1 MMNIKKIII
10 ILSFFLLIGCGYE
23 PIYSKK
29 KLEKNYNF
37 SITSI
42 KFEENNEINQMLINN
57 LKSFINIKN
66 KLKLLNLKIKSST
79 NKTIISKNLKG
90 NAERYLIEIN
100 VNLII
105 FENEV
110 LKKEF
115 FFKESFNYNSQTNK
129 FNLNQYEKNIKENL
143 ISKISDNIILELY
156 SLQ

>member
-1 MMNIKKIII
+1 MNIKKIII
-10 ILSFFLLIGCGYE
+10 ILSFFLLISCGYD

-29 KLEKNYNF
+29 KLDKNYNF

-42 KFEENNEINQMLINN
+42 EFEESNEINQMLLNN
-57 LKSFINIKN
+57 LKMFMNLKN

-79 NKTIISKNLKG
+79 NKITISKNLKG
-90 NAERYLIEIN
+90 NAERYLIEVR

>member
-1 MMNIKKIII
+1 MNIKKIII
-10 ILSFFLLIGCGYE
+10 ILSFFLLMGCGYE

-37 SITSI
+37 SIISI
-42 KFEENNEINQMLINN
+42 EFEESNEINQILINN
-57 LKSFINIKN
+57 LKRFINKKN

-79 NKTIISKNLKG
+79 NKTTISKNLKG
-90 NAERYLIEIN
+90 NAERYLIEVK

-129 FNLNQYEKNIKENL
+129 FNLNKYEKNIKENL
-143 ISKISDNIILELY
+143 ISKISDNIILEIY

>member
-10 ILSFFLLIGCGYE
+10 ILSFFLLMGCGYE

-42 KFEENNEINQMLINN
+42 EFEESNEINQMLINN

-79 NKTIISKNLKG
+79 NKTTISKNLKG
-90 NAERYLIEIN
+90 NAERYLIEVI

-110 LKKEF
+110 LKKELIF
-115 FFKESFNYNSQTNK
+115 EESFNYNSQTNK

>member
-1 MMNIKKIII
+1 MNIKKIII
-10 ILSFFLLIGCGYE
+10 ILSFFLLMGCGYE
-23 PIYSKK
+23 SIYSKK

-42 KFEENNEINQMLINN
+42 EFEESNEINQMLINN
-57 LKSFINIKN
+57 LKRFINIKN

-79 NKTIISKNLKG
+79 NRTIISKNLKG
-90 NAERYLIEIN
+90 NAERYLIKIN

-115 FFKESFNYNSQTNK
+115 FFEESFNYKSQTNK
-129 FNLNQYEKNIKENL
+129 FNLNLYEKNIKENL
-143 ISKISDNIILELY
+143 ISKISNNIILELY

>member
-1 MMNIKKIII
+1 MNIKKIII
-10 ILSFFLLIGCGYE
+10 ILSFFLLMGCGYE

-42 KFEENNEINQMLINN
+42 EFEESNEINQMLINN

-90 NAERYLIEIN
+90 NAERYLIEVR

-143 ISKISDNIILELY
+143 ISKISDDIILELY

>member
-1 MMNIKKIII
+1 MNTKKIII
-10 ILSFFLLIGCGYE
+10 ILIFFLLAGCGYE

-29 KLEKNYNF
+29 KLEKNHNF

-42 KFEENNEINQMLINN
+42 KFKESSEINQILLSN
-57 LKSFINIKN
+57 LKMFMNIKN

-90 NAERYLIEIN
+90 DAERYLIEIN

-110 LKKEF
+110 LKKEL

-129 FNLNQYEKNIKENL
+129 FNLNLYEKNIKENL
-143 ISKISDNIILELY
+143 ISKISNNIILELY

>member
-1 MMNIKKIII
+1 MNIKKIII
-10 ILSFFLLIGCGYE
+10 ILSFFLLMGCGYE

-29 KLEKNYNF
+29 KIEKNYNF

-42 KFEENNEINQMLINN
+42 EFEESNEINQMLINN

-79 NKTIISKNLKG
+79 NKTTISKNLKG
-90 NAERYLIEIN
+90 NPERYLIEVR

-115 FFKESFNYNSQTNK
+115 IFEESFNYNSQTNK

>member
-1 MMNIKKIII
+1 MNTKKIII

-29 KLEKNYNF
+29 KLEKNHNF

-42 KFEENNEINQMLINN
+42 KFKESSEINQILLSN
-57 LKSFINIKN
+57 LKMFMNIKN

-90 NAERYLIEIN
+90 DAERYLIEIN

-115 FFKESFNYNSQTNK
+115 FFKESFNYNSQTKK
-129 FNLNQYEKNIKENL
+129 FNLNLYEKNIKENL

>member
-1 MMNIKKIII
+1 MNIKKIII
-10 ILSFFLLIGCGYE
+10 ILSFFLLMGCGYE

-42 KFEENNEINQMLINN
+42 EFEESNEINQMLINN
-57 LKSFINIKN
+57 LKRFINKKN

-79 NKTIISKNLKG
+79 NKTTISKNLKG
-90 NAERYLIEIN
+90 NAERYLIEVR

-105 FENEV
+105 FENGV

-115 FFKESFNYNSQTNK
+115 IFEESFNYNSQTNK

>member
-1 MMNIKKIII
+1 M
-10 ILSFFLLIGCGYE
+10 GCGYE

-42 KFEENNEINQMLINN
+42 EFEESNEINQMLINN

-90 NAERYLIEIN
+90 NAERYLIEVR

-105 FENEV
+105 FENGV

-115 FFKESFNYNSQTNK
+115 IFEESFNYSTQTNK

-143 ISKISDNIILELY
+143 ISKISDDIILELY

>member
-1 MMNIKKIII
+1 MMNIKKINI
-10 ILSFFLLIGCGYE
+10 ILIFFLLMGCGYE
-23 PIYSKK
+23 DIYSKK
-29 KLEKNYNF
+29 KIEKNYNF

-42 KFEENNEINQMLINN
+42 EFEESNEINQMLLNN
-57 LKSFINIKN
+57 LKMFINLKN

-79 NKTIISKNLKG
+79 NKIAISKNLKG
-90 NAERYLIEIN
+90 NAERYLIEVS

-110 LKKEF
+110 LKKKF

-143 ISKISDNIILELY
+143 ISKISNDIILKLH
-156 SLQ
+156 SS

>member
-1 MMNIKKIII
+1 MNIKKIII
-10 ILSFFLLIGCGYE
+10 ILSFFLLMGCAYE

-42 KFEENNEINQMLINN
+42 EFEESNEINQMLINN

-90 NAERYLIEIN
+90 NAERYLIEVN

-105 FENEV
+105 FENGIF
-110 LKKEF
+110 KKEF
-115 FFKESFNYNSQTNK
+115 IFKENFNYNSQTNK
-129 FNLNQYEKNIKENL
+129 FNLNQYEKNIKKNL
-143 ISKISDNIILELY
+143 ISKISDDIILVLY

>member
-1 MMNIKKIII
+1 MNIKKIII

-37 SITSI
+37 SINNIEFTQTS
-42 KFEENNEINQMLINN
+42 EINQILLNDLKMFMN
-57 LKSFINIKN
+57 LKN
-66 KLKLLNLKIKSST
+66 KLRLFNLKIKCST
-79 NKTIISKNLKG
+79 NRTTISKNLKG
-90 NAERYLIEIN
+90 NAERYLIEVN

-105 FENEV
+105 FENEIF
-110 LKKEF
+110 KKEF
-115 FFKESFNYNSQTNK
+115 IFKESFNYNSQTNK

-143 ISKISDNIILELY
+143 ISKISNEIILELY

>member
-1 MMNIKKIII
+1 MNIKKIII
-10 ILSFFLLIGCGYE
+10 ILSFFLLMGCGYE

-29 KLEKNYNF
+29 KLVKNYNF

-42 KFEENNEINQMLINN
+42 EFEESNEINQMLINN

-79 NKTIISKNLKG
+79 NKTTISKNLKG
-90 NAERYLIEIN
+90 NAERYLIEVI

-110 LKKEF
+110 LKKELIF
-115 FFKESFNYNSQTNK
+115 EESFNYNSQTNK

-143 ISKISDNIILELY
+143 ISKISDDIILVLY

>member
-1 MMNIKKIII
+1 MNIKKIII
-10 ILSFFLLIGCGYE
+10 ILSFFLLMGCGYE

-37 SITSI
+37 SIISI
-42 KFEENNEINQMLINN
+42 EFEESNEINQILINN
-57 LKSFINIKN
+57 LKRFINKKN

-79 NKTIISKNLKG
+79 NKTTISKNLKG
-90 NAERYLIEIN
+90 NAERYLIEVR

-129 FNLNQYEKNIKENL
+129 FNLNKYEKNIKENL
-143 ISKISDNIILELY
+143 ISKISDNIILEIY

>member
-1 MMNIKKIII
+1 MNIKKIII
-10 ILSFFLLIGCGYE
+10 ILSFFLLMGCGYE

-37 SITSI
+37 SIASI
-42 KFEENNEINQMLINN
+42 EFEESNQINQMLINN

-79 NKTIISKNLKG
+79 NKTTISKNLKG
-90 NAERYLIEIN
+90 NAERYLIEVR

>member
-1 MMNIKKIII
+1 MM
-10 ILSFFLLIGCGYE
+10 GCGYE

-29 KLEKNYNF
+29 KIEKNYNF
-37 SITSI
+37 SIISI
-42 KFEENNEINQMLINN
+42 EFEESNEINQMLINN
-57 LKSFINIKN
+57 LKRFINKKN

-79 NKTIISKNLKG
+79 NKTTISKNLKG
-90 NAERYLIEIN
+90 NAERYLIEVK

-129 FNLNQYEKNIKENL
+129 FNLNKYEKNIKENL

>member
-10 ILSFFLLIGCGYE
+10 ILSFFLLMGCGYE

-37 SITSI
+37 TITSI
-42 KFEENNEINQMLINN
+42 EFDESNEINQMLINN
-57 LKSFINIKN
+57 LKSFINKKN
-66 KLKLLNLKIKSST
+66 KLKLLNFKIKSST
-79 NKTIISKNLKG
+79 NKTTISKNLKG
-90 NAERYLIEIN
+90 NAERYLIEVR

-129 FNLNQYEKNIKENL
+129 FNLNKYEKNIKENL

>member
-1 MMNIKKIII
+1 MNIKKIII
-10 ILSFFLLIGCGYE
+10 ILSFFLLMGCGYE

-37 SITSI
+37 TITSI
-42 KFEENNEINQMLINN
+42 EFEESNEINQMLINN

-90 NAERYLIEIN
+90 NAERYLIEVK

>member
-1 MMNIKKIII
+1 MNIKKIII
-10 ILSFFLLIGCGYE
+10 ILSFFLLMSCGYE

-42 KFEENNEINQMLINN
+42 EFEESNQINQMLINN

-79 NKTIISKNLKG
+79 NKTTISKNLKG
-90 NAERYLIEIN
+90 NAERYLIEVR

>member
-29 KLEKNYNF
+29 KLEKNHNF

-42 KFEENNEINQMLINN
+42 EFEESNQINQMLINN

-79 NKTIISKNLKG
+79 NKTTISKNLKG
-90 NAERYLIEIN
+90 NAERYLIEVR

-115 FFKESFNYNSQTNK
+115 IFEESFNYNSQTNK
-129 FNLNQYEKNIKENL
+129 FNLNKYEKNIKENL

>member
-1 MMNIKKIII
+1 MNTKKIII
-10 ILSFFLLIGCGYE
+10 ILSFFLLMACGYE

-37 SITSI
+37 SIISI
-42 KFEENNEINQMLINN
+42 EFEESNEINQMLLNN
-57 LKSFINIKN
+57 LKMFINLKN

-90 NAERYLIEIN
+90 DAERYLIE
-100 VNLII
+100 VRVKLII

-115 FFKESFNYNSQTNK
+115 IFKESFNYNSQTNK

-143 ISKISDNIILELY
+143 ISKISDDIILELY

>member
-1 MMNIKKIII
+1 MNIKKIII
-10 ILSFFLLIGCGYE
+10 ILSFFLLMGCGYE

-42 KFEENNEINQMLINN
+42 EFEESNEINQMLINN

-79 NKTIISKNLKG
+79 NKTTISKNLKG
-90 NAERYLIEIN
+90 NAERYLIEVR

-115 FFKESFNYNSQTNK
+115 IFEESFNYNSQTNK

-143 ISKISDNIILELY
+143 ISKISDDIILVLY

>member
-1 MMNIKKIII
+1 MNIKKIII
-10 ILSFFLLIGCGYE
+10 ILSFFLLMGCGYE
-23 PIYSKK
+23 AIYSKK
-29 KLEKNYNF
+29 KIEKNYNF

-42 KFEENNEINQMLINN
+42 EFEESNEINQMLINN

-79 NKTIISKNLKG
+79 NKTTISKNLKG
-90 NAERYLIEIN
+90 NAERYLIEVR

>member
-1 MMNIKKIII
+1 M
-10 ILSFFLLIGCGYE
+10 IGCGYE

-42 KFEENNEINQMLINN
+42 EFEGTSEINQILLSN
-57 LKSFINIKN
+57 LKMFMNIKN

-79 NKTIISKNLKG
+79 SKTIISKNLKG
-90 NAERYLIEIN
+90 NAERYLIEVR

-115 FFKESFNYNSQTNK
+115 FFKESFNYNNSANK
-129 FNLNQYEKNIKENL
+129 FDLKRYEENIEDNL
-143 ISKISDNIILELY
+143 IKKIITKITLYLY
-156 SLQ
+156 SI

>member
-1 MMNIKKIII
+1 MNTKKIII
-10 ILSFFLLIGCGYE
+10 ILIFFLLAGCGYE

-29 KLEKNYNF
+29 KLEKNHNF

-42 KFEENNEINQMLINN
+42 EFEESSEINQILLSN
-57 LKSFINIKN
+57 LKMFMNIKN
-66 KLKLLNLKIKSST
+66 KLKLLNLNIKSST
-79 NKTIISKNLKG
+79 NRTIISKNLKG
-90 NAERYLIEIN
+90 DAERYLIEIN

-129 FNLNQYEKNIKENL
+129 FNLNLYEKNIKENL
-143 ISKISDNIILELY
+143 ISKISNNIILELY

>member
-1 MMNIKKIII
+1 MNIKKIII
-10 ILSFFLLIGCGYE
+10 ILSFFLLMGCGYE

-42 KFEENNEINQMLINN
+42 EFEESNEINQMLINN

-79 NKTIISKNLKG
+79 NKTTISKNLKG
-90 NAERYLIEIN
+90 NAERYLIEVR

-105 FENEV
+105 FENKV

-115 FFKESFNYNSQTNK
+115 IFKESFNYNSQTNK

>member
-1 MMNIKKIII
+1 MNIKKIII
-10 ILSFFLLIGCGYE
+10 ILSFFSLIGCGYE

-42 KFEENNEINQMLINN
+42 EFEESNEINQMLKNN
-57 LKSFINIKN
+57 LKMFINIKN

-79 NKTIISKNLKG
+79 NKTTISKNLKG
-90 NAERYLIEIN
+90 NAERYLIEVR

-110 LKKEF
+110 LKKKI

-129 FNLNQYEKNIKENL
+129 FNLNKYEKNIKENL

>member
-1 MMNIKKIII
+1 MNTKKIII

-29 KLEKNYNF
+29 KLEKNHNF

-42 KFEENNEINQMLINN
+42 KFKESSEINQILLSN
-57 LKSFINIKN
+57 LKMFMNIKN
-66 KLKLLNLKIKSST
+66 KLKLLNLNIKSST
-79 NKTIISKNLKG
+79 NRTIISKNLKG
-90 NAERYLIEIN
+90 DAERYLIEIN

>member
-1 MMNIKKIII
+1 MNIKKIII
-10 ILSFFLLIGCGYE
+10 ILSFFLLMSCGYE

-42 KFEENNEINQMLINN
+42 EFEESNEINQMLINN

-79 NKTIISKNLKG
+79 NKTTISKNLKG
-90 NAERYLIEIN
+90 NAERYLIEVS

-105 FENEV
+105 FENEA

-129 FNLNQYEKNIKENL
+129 FNLNQYEKNIKKNL

>member
-1 MMNIKKIII
+1 MNIKKIII

-42 KFEENNEINQMLINN
+42 EFEESNEINQMLINN
-57 LKSFINIKN
+57 LKRFINKKN

-79 NKTIISKNLKG
+79 NKKTISKNLKG
-90 NAERYLIEIN
+90 NAERYLIEVR

-115 FFKESFNYNSQTNK
+115 IFKESFNYNSQTNK

>member
-10 ILSFFLLIGCGYE
+10 ILSFFSLIGCEYE

-42 KFEENNEINQMLINN
+42 EFEESNEISQMLINN
-57 LKSFINIKN
+57 LKMFINLKN
-66 KLKLLNLKIKSST
+66 KLKLLDLKIKSST
-79 NKTIISKNLKG
+79 NKITISKNLKG
-90 NAERYLIEIN
+90 NAERYLIEVR

-110 LKKEF
+110 LMKEF
-115 FFKESFNYNSQTNK
+115 IFEESFNYNNQTNK

-143 ISKISDNIILELY
+143 ISKISDDIILELY

>member
-10 ILSFFLLIGCGYE
+10 ILSFFLLMSCGYE

-42 KFEENNEINQMLINN
+42 EFDESNEISQMLINN
-57 LKSFINIKN
+57 LKMFINLKN
-66 KLKLLNLKIKSST
+66 KLKLLDLKIKSST
-79 NKTIISKNLKG
+79 NKITISKNLKG
-90 NAERYLIEIN
+90 DAERYLIEVR

-105 FENEV
+105 LENEA
-110 LKKEF
+110 LEKEF
-115 FFKESFNYNSQTNK
+115 IFEESFNYNSQTNK

-143 ISKISDNIILELY
+143 ISKISDDIILVLY

>member
-10 ILSFFLLIGCGYE
+10 ILSFFLLMGCAYE

-37 SITSI
+37 SIISI
-42 KFEENNEINQMLINN
+42 EFEESSEINQMLQNN
-57 LKSFINIKN
+57 LKMFINLKN

-79 NKTIISKNLKG
+79 NKTTISKNLKG
-90 NAERYLIEIN
+90 NAERYLIEVR

-129 FNLNQYEKNIKENL
+129 FNLNKYEKNIKENL
-143 ISKISDNIILELY
+143 ISKISDNIILEIY

>member
-10 ILSFFLLIGCGYE
+10 ILSFFLLMGCGYE

-42 KFEENNEINQMLINN
+42 EFEESNEINQMLINN

-79 NKTIISKNLKG
+79 NKTTISKNLKG
-90 NAERYLIEIN
+90 NAERYLIEVR

-129 FNLNQYEKNIKENL
+129 FNLNKYEKNIKENL